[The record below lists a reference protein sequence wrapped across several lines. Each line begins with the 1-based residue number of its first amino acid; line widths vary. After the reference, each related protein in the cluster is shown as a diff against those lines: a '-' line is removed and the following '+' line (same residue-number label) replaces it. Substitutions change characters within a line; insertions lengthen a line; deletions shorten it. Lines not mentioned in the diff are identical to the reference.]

1 MCKFDLLMKRII
13 NNISVIVLFLLL
25 SNFASGQQTVAS
37 NGFVLKESLFDF
49 GKIPQGKPV
58 FHVFDIKNTGK
69 ATLQITDVQA
79 SCGCTTPVWQREA
92 VQPGG
97 STQIKVGY
105 NAAEAGYFEKTITV
119 FYGQSETMLITIK
132 GDVWRTP
139 DQPAPSNKSISFLKK
154 LKFSQEKK

>member
-1 MCKFDLLMKRII
+1 MCKFEFLMKRII
-13 NNISVIVLFLLL
+13 NNIAVFVLFALL
-25 SNFASGQQTVAS
+25 SNQVFGQQAVVS

-58 FHVFDIKNTGK
+58 FHVFEITNTSK
-69 ATLQITDVQA
+69 STLQITDVQA
-79 SCGCTTPVWQREA
+79 SCGCTTPVWQREV

-97 STQIKVGY
+97 NTQIKVGY

-119 FYGQSETMLITIK
+119 FYGQGETMLITIK

-139 DQPAPSNKSISFLKK
+139 DQPAPANKSIGLLKK
-154 LKFSQEKK
+154 LKFNY

>member
-1 MCKFDLLMKRII
+1 MKQYI
-13 NNISVIVLFLLL
+13 NNISLIVLFFLL
-25 SNFASGQQTVAS
+25 SNYAIGQQTVVS
-37 NGFVLKESLFDF
+37 TGFVLKESLFDF

-69 ATLQITDVQA
+69 SILQITDVQA

-97 STQIKVGY
+97 TTQIKVGY
-105 NAAEAGYFEKTITV
+105 NAAEAGNFEKTITV
-119 FYGQSETMLITIK
+119 FYGQGETMLITIK

-154 LKFSQEKK
+154 LKISQE

>member
-1 MCKFDLLMKRII
+1 MCKFELLMKRVI
-13 NNISVIVLFLLL
+13 NNIAVVVLFFLLC
-25 SNFASGQQTVAS
+25 NQAMGQQAVSA
-37 NGFVLKESLFDF
+37 NGFVLKESFFDF

-58 FHVFDIKNTGK
+58 FHVFEIKNTGK
-69 ATLQITDVQA
+69 ATLQIADVQA

-154 LKFSQEKK
+154 LKFSQE

>member
-1 MCKFDLLMKRII
+1 MKQLSFS
-13 NNISVIVLFLLL
+13 ISFFCAMFLLT
-25 SNFASGQQTVAS
+25 SYAFAQQADQG

-58 FHVFDIKNTGK
+58 FHVFEVKNTGK
-69 ATLQITDVQA
+69 ATLQIADVQA
-79 SCGCTTPVWQREA
+79 SCGCTTPLWEREPVKA
-92 VQPGG
+92 GG

-119 FYGQSETMLITIK
+119 FYGQGETMLITIK

-139 DQPAPSNKSISFLKK
+139 EQPAPSNKSISFLKK
-154 LKFSQEKK
+154 IKISNNN

>member
-1 MCKFDLLMKRII
+1 MKQVF
-13 NNISVIVLFLLL
+13 NILSVIVLFILL
-25 SNFASGQQTVAS
+25 NNEAIGQQTTAS
-37 NGFVLKESLFDF
+37 NGVVLKESFFDF

-58 FHVFDIKNTGK
+58 FHVFEIKNTGK
-69 ATLQITDVQA
+69 SILQLTDVQA

-97 STQIKVGY
+97 STTIKVGF

-119 FYGQSETMLITIK
+119 FYGQGETLLITIK

-139 DQPAPSNKSISFLKK
+139 DQPAPANKSIGLLKK
-154 LKFSQEKK
+154 LKFNQE

>member
-1 MCKFDLLMKRII
+1 MKQVI
-13 NNISVIVLFLLL
+13 NNIAVVVLFFLLC
-25 SNFASGQQTVAS
+25 NQAMGQQVVSS
-37 NGFVLKESLFDF
+37 NGFVLKESFFDF

-58 FHVFDIKNTGK
+58 FHVFEIKNTGK

-132 GDVWRTP
+132 VDVWRTP
-139 DQPAPSNKSISFLKK
+139 DQTAPSNKSISFLKK
-154 LKFSQEKK
+154 LKFSQE

>member
-1 MCKFDLLMKRII
+1 MKPIVGF
-13 NNISVIVLFLLL
+13 ISVFVLFFLL
-25 SNFASGQQTVAS
+25 SAKAVGQQNVAS

-58 FHVFDIKNTGK
+58 YHVFEIKNTGK
-69 ATLQITDVQA
+69 SILQLTDVQA
-79 SCGCTTPVWQREA
+79 SCGCTTPVWQREE

-97 STQIKVGY
+97 NTEIKVGY

-119 FYGQSETMLITIK
+119 FYGQGETMMITIK

-139 DQPAPSNKSISFLKK
+139 DQPAPANKSISFLKK
-154 LKFSQEKK
+154 LKFNQ

>member
-1 MCKFDLLMKRII
+1 MCKFELLMKQVI
-13 NNISVIVLFLLL
+13 NHIAVVVLFFLLC
-25 SNFASGQQTVAS
+25 NQAMGQQAVSS
-37 NGFVLKESLFDF
+37 NGFVLKESFFDF

-58 FHVFDIKNTGK
+58 FHVFEIKNTGK
-69 ATLQITDVQA
+69 ATLQIGDVQA

-154 LKFSQEKK
+154 LKFSQE

>member
-1 MCKFDLLMKRII
+1 MKQVL
-13 NNISVIVLFLLL
+13 NILSVFVLFILL
-25 SNFASGQQTVAS
+25 SNQANGQQTIAS

-58 FHVFDIKNTGK
+58 FHLFEIKNTGK
-69 ATLQITDVQA
+69 STLQLTDVQA

-97 STQIKVGY
+97 STPIKVGF

-119 FYGQSETMLITIK
+119 FYGQGETMLITIK
-132 GDVWRTP
+132 GDVWSTP
-139 DQPAPSNKSISFLKK
+139 DQPAPANKSISLLKRT
-154 LKFSQEKK
+154 KFNHK